1 MKVKSTNKYPIALF
15 DASFNRHVIHANA
28 EYELPDGTD
37 VSMFVDRGMMT
48 VIKDGQQELLDTDGK
63 DDVINNDDTDTDA
76 GSDNQ
81 DKETPE
87 SKKGKK

>member
-48 VIKDGQQELLDTDGK
+48 VINEVQQELLDSDGENVGAIIDAENTDNSGR
-63 DDVINNDDTDTDA
+63 DDA
-76 GSDNQ
+76 SA
-81 DKETPE
+81 E